1 MWSNICESILYAP
14 LDEGT
19 KTLYLVLSFWL
30 VLMLT
35 GFGAGLLMAFMSR
48 FFYPLLKKGNLY
60 V

>member
-48 FFYPLLKKGNLY
+48 LFLSTTQER
-60 V
+60 